1 LYSTTNNRVLEST
14 GVNLGTGRDIVP
26 RFTDVAQSASKI
38 QPQVE
43 ARSGGLFSV
52 FAVAASFLL
61 LLSALAW
68 AGSIAIKDTAGAT
81 GGLAFTLLSSALLAA
96 ATISSRNI
104 CFFANTDVIG
114 VVGPLGGMR
123 TCSRAEF
130 ADLRVVRDRD
140 WLGASIWWRLPRL
153 QVRRRNGTDA
163 FVTSAYL
170 YQRNGLRE
178 VARYLG
184 VPLDLSHPV
193 PDVL

>member
-1 LYSTTNNRVLEST
+1 LVST
-14 GVNLGTGRDIVP
+14 
-26 RFTDVAQSASKI
+26 
-38 QPQVE
+38 
-43 ARSGGLFSV
+43 
-52 FAVAASFLL
+52 
-61 LLSALAW
+61 LAW

-81 GGLAFTLLSSALLAA
+81 GGLAFTLVSGALLAA

-104 CFFANTDVIG
+104 RFFANADVIA

-130 ADLRVVRDRD
+130 AELRLLRDRD

-153 QVRRRNGTDA
+153 QVRRRNGTEA

-170 YQRNGLRE
+170 YQRKGLRE
-178 VARYLG
+178 LARYLA

-193 PDVL
+193 ADVL